1 MHIRVE
7 DKLCNAA
14 DSDVNVGVDEFLD
27 PLENVMTFF
36 EDDSSDCIE
45 VYMPDSEQKYTFRK
59 LPHKVRIHTTSSMIF
74 IIWILLFC

>member
-14 DSDVNVGVDEFLD
+14 DTDVDVGVDEFLD
-27 PLENVMTFF
+27 SHENIMTLF
-36 EDDSSDCIE
+36 EDEDSDCIE
-45 VYMPDSEQKYTFRK
+45 VYMPDSEQKYKFHK
-59 LPHKVRIHTTSSMIF
+59 LPHKVRIYTTSAMIF